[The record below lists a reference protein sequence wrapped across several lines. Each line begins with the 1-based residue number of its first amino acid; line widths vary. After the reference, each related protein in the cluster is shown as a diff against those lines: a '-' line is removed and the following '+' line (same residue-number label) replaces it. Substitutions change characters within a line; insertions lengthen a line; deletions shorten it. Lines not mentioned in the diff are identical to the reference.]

1 LRAHSPQEIF
11 ELNKNLEA
19 APMPLRIAPSTY
31 GLTQK
36 SPHIANFVSLSQR
49 HFSSGLIATAG
60 NALPL
65 EKEKKKNKKKYENF
79 MEGSGNFCT

>member
-1 LRAHSPQEIF
+1 
-11 ELNKNLEA
+11 
-19 APMPLRIAPSTY
+19 MPLRIAPSTF

-49 HFSSGLIATAG
+49 HFSSGLTAKAG

-65 EKEKKKNKKKYENF
+65 KKQKTKTKNEKLPRQAGNSCTFLYE
-79 MEGSGNFCT
+79 

>member
-1 LRAHSPQEIF
+1 MTAYCPLEIF
-11 ELNKNLEA
+11 KLVKNLEA
-19 APMPLRIAPSTY
+19 APMPLRIAPSTF

-49 HFSSGLIATAG
+49 HFSSGLIAKAG

-65 EKEKKKNKKKYENF
+65 RKKKQKKQIKN
-79 MEGSGNFCT
+79 GKL